1 MSNNIAIFSD
11 GIAPFSTGGMQ
22 SHTRNIVADFAQI
35 FDKVYL
41 FLPAS
46 AKLKTGQQVLDLYTQ
61 DIRDKVT
68 VELIDRPTMK
78 VNFPGRYV
86 LEEMGLSKAMFIKFR
101 SLHLNVKCIYAQ
113 GFTGW
118 SKQKGDLPIL
128 VHLHGYEFLQSMPG
142 FWYKLQSRF
151 LGIFFKKL
159 IRRAD
164 FLISLGGKITEL
176 IKGLGVD
183 ESRIIE
189 HLNGLDGTLEYQS
202 RSHKNTFIFVA
213 RNEARKGANELF
225 KAWVDVSER
234 GYLHVIGDF
243 EPIELQNATFHGLV
257 SDRDVL
263 KNLYNSAEFII
274 LPSHSEGMPMVLL
287 EAAMQ
292 GCIPICTDVGAISSY
307 FEKDEAIWINF
318 KDIRSVKN
326 GIIEAVGLKEGEKE
340 KMRKSFARRSDYFTR
355 KECALRFQKELI
367 ALSLC

>member
-22 SHTRNIVADFAQI
+22 SHTRNMVADFAQI
-35 FDKVYL
+35 FDTVYL
-41 FLPAS
+41 FLPTS
-46 AKLKTGQQVLDLYTQ
+46 ATLKTCQQVLDLYPQ
-61 DIRDKVT
+61 AVRDKVI
-68 VELIDRPTMK
+68 VELIDRPAMK

-101 SLHLNVKCIYAQ
+101 SLNLNVKCIYAQ

-118 SKQKGDLPIL
+118 SKQNGDPSIL
-128 VHLHGYEFLQSMPG
+128 VHLHGYEFLQAMPG
-142 FWYKLQSRF
+142 LWYGLKSRF
-151 LGIFFKKL
+151 LGIFFKRL

-176 IKGLGVD
+176 IKRLGVD

-189 HLNGLDGTLEYQS
+189 HLNGMDGIVEHQTRLD
-202 RSHKNTFIFVA
+202 KNTFIFVA
-213 RNEARKGANELF
+213 RNEARKGAKELF
-225 KAWVDVSER
+225 KAWVDVSDR
-234 GYLHVIGDF
+234 GHLHIIGDF

-257 SDRDVL
+257 SDREVL
-263 KNLYNSAEFII
+263 KNLYKSAEFII

-318 KDIRSVKN
+318 RDISSVKN
-326 GIIEAVGLKEGEKE
+326 GIIEALDLKEDKKE
-340 KMRKSFARRSDYFTR
+340 KMRKSFGRRSDYFTR
-355 KECALRFQKELI
+355 KECALRFQQELI
-367 ALSLC
+367 ALDLC